1 MTPARTQATD
11 YDVAI
16 LGSHFAPAILAA
28 ILARQGA
35 RVLLADA
42 EGDRTEPSGETTV
55 PYTSEVFRLLAD
67 RFGVPEIGAFAHF
80 TDLPD
85 EIRAASGTKGNIS
98 FLYHQP
104 GVPQDPRQV
113 VQFNVPGEH
122 TEWHVNRPAAEEYLR
137 RVAVRYGARRVAG
150 DPVVTGVGLAPDGA
164 VITLSSGDDFRC
176 RYVVDASGPGSVLLA
191 SQGVAIRSDA
201 LRLRS
206 RVLATRMTRVR
217 PLEQC
222 LQPADYPRATPWS
235 AGTVSH
241 LFPGGWIQVVPF
253 GNHSEARSTLCGVT
267 AAVDPDRFA
276 DLPADPQQ
284 AFALLTERFPTIAA
298 QFTGS
303 EPVQPWQDA
312 QPWQRSAT
320 ITSGAQWFAVERSA
334 ARTEELLSRDVT
346 MATEVVH
353 ALAAAMLRILK
364 DGSPAAA
371 EFERVARFQDAL
383 IDFNDRMLAAARTAC
398 RDFALW
404 NAFSRVW
411 LLWQILADL
420 SLKRARMDSGPTWEP
435 VDDLG
440 AGALWFR
447 TPAGLSGLLS
457 QFFREMERVDS
468 GAVSPGTAAQR
479 IFRMLAMAPFVPPL
493 YRFADP
499 RAWYYRFTSWRR
511 LMMLLWVKTTAPRDF
526 RRLLTRDNV
535 TARRLPPPVRA
546 DEPCRMNS
554 TSVDFNS

>member
-1 MTPARTQATD
+1 MTPAQTQAAD

-28 ILARQGA
+28 ILARQGV

-80 TDLPD
+80 TDLPA
-85 EIRAASGTKGNIS
+85 EIRAVSGTKDNIS

-104 GVPQDPRQV
+104 GAPQDPRQV

-122 TEWHVNRPAAEEYLR
+122 TEWHISRPAAEEYLR
-137 RVAVRYGARRVAG
+137 RVAARYGARRVAG
-150 DPVVTGVGLAPDGA
+150 DPVVTGVDLTPDGA
-164 VITLSSGDDFRC
+164 VITLSSGDEFRC
-176 RYVVDASGPGSVLLA
+176 RYVIDASGPNSVLLA

-217 PLEQC
+217 PLERC
-222 LQPADYPRATPWS
+222 LRLSEYPRATPWS

-253 GNHSEARSTLCGVT
+253 GNHSEARSELCGVT
-267 AAVDPDRFA
+267 AAVDPDHFA

-284 AFALLTERFPTIAA
+284 AFALLTKRFPTIAA

-303 EPVQPWQDA
+303 EPAEPWRDA
-312 QPWQRSAT
+312 QPWQRSAAV
-320 ITSGAQWFAVERSA
+320 TSGARWFALERSA

-353 ALAAAMLRILK
+353 ALAAAMLRILQA
-364 DGSPAAA
+364 GSPAAA
-371 EFERVARFQDAL
+371 EFERVARFQEAL

-398 RDFALW
+398 CDFVLW

-420 SLKRARMDSGPTWEP
+420 SLKRARMDSGQTWTP

-440 AGALWFR
+440 AGAIWFR
-447 TPAGLSGLLS
+447 TPAGLTGLLS

-468 GAVSPGTAAQR
+468 GAVSPGTAARR
-479 IFRMLAMAPFVPPL
+479 IFRMLAKAPFVPPL

-499 RAWYYRFTSWRR
+499 RARYYHFTYWRR
-511 LMMLLWVKTTAPRDF
+511 LMMLLWVKTIAPRDF
-526 RRLLTRDNV
+526 RRLLTRDNI
-535 TARRLPPPVRA
+535 TARRLPPVSA
-546 DEPCRMNS
+546 DGPCHTGS
-554 TSVDFNS
+554 TNVDFNS